1 MQPRPHPHRDEAFS
15 GDEEKVREPSGHF
28 PVDRATRK
36 EAAAIDALED
46 GGLASDASP
55 DARAPQGAAQDRQ
68 RALTPE
74 ELRRKSWR
82 WYLVRFASMP
92 RA

>member
-1 MQPRPHPHRDEAFS
+1 MQPQPHPHRDEAFS
-15 GDEEKVREPSGHF
+15 GDEQTVRTPSGRF
-28 PVDRATRK
+28 PVDRAARK
-36 EAAAIDALED
+36 EAAAIDALEE
-46 GGLASDASP
+46 GGHASGAAP
-55 DARAPQGAAQDRQ
+55 DARSPPGAGQDLQ

-92 RA
+92 RT